1 MTALSLFV
9 RGLTIIEITSA
20 ISGWIAWA
28 KWKNT
33 YVKWFTIYLTIISLL
48 SVCYYYFIN
57 KHQFANAIVF
67 FKIAVP
73 LEILFLLWFFYVTN
87 CYKYKSFLIIS
98 AVIFILVWIAE
109 NFFYPNNTY
118 FLQSRSYTIGT
129 LSILINIVLYFL
141 NLSQSNRIKNFHQL
155 FSFWAVL
162 GMLVFY
168 LGTFPFYGLYNELVK
183 DLSLY
188 IPIAWVAYSL
198 NYCMYILFSIAFIL
212 GKKNNEIQIN

>member
-118 FLQSRSYTIGT
+118 FLQSISYTIGT